1 MNFRLCIPNL
11 YIVCIGW
18 VLVGMGGEGGTS
30 GTIDT
35 ECSIEKA
42 WVTEKVFDCPTEPST
57 SAIGKGSN
65 LLSITKIT

>member
-42 WVTEKVFDCPTEPST
+42 WVTEKQ
-57 SAIGKGSN
+57 K
-65 LLSITKIT
+65 